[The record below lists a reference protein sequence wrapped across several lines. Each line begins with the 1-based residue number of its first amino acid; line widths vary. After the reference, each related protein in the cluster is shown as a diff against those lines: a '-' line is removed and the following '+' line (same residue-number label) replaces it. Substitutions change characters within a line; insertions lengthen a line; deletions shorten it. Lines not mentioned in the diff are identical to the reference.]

1 MPGGSLMAKPVERR
15 HEGGPAAPAATVAG
29 LGEAAA
35 VRLSDLAVGRSARL
49 ERRELSDG
57 EACLLSAMG
66 LTEGCRM
73 VVRVLGDP
81 CIVEVRTTR
90 IGLARSVAERL
101 YVQVERLE
109 RLDPVGRRDDR

>member
-1 MPGGSLMAKPVERR
+1 MADAARSAALRR
-15 HEGGPAAPAATVAG
+15 DDAP
-29 LGEAAA
+29 
-35 VRLSDLAVGRSARL
+35 VRLSELAAGRAARL
-49 ERRELSDG
+49 ERRELSEG
-57 EACLLSAMG
+57 EACLLAAMG

-101 YVQVERLE
+101 YVRAERPE
-109 RLDPVGRRDDR
+109 SR

>member
-1 MPGGSLMAKPVERR
+1 V
-15 HEGGPAAPAATVAG
+15 APASTRP
-29 LGEAAA
+29 EAAI
-35 VRLSDLAVGRSARL
+35 RLSDVAAGRAARL
-49 ERRELSDG
+49 ERRELSEG

-90 IGLARSVAERL
+90 IGLAKSVADRLFVLAERPDGSGP
-101 YVQVERLE
+101 R
-109 RLDPVGRRDDR
+109 

>member
-1 MPGGSLMAKPVERR
+1 MVDPTHSGGAPNGVEPAEPPRR
-15 HEGGPAAPAATVAG
+15 
-29 LGEAAA
+29 
-35 VRLSDLAVGRSARL
+35 RLSELAVGRTARL
-49 ERRELSDG
+49 EHRDLSDG

-90 IGLARSVAERL
+90 IGLAKSVADRL
-101 YVQVERLE
+101 FVRAEARE
-109 RLDPVGRRDDR
+109 TR